1 MKKIKPE
8 SVELTVNGITAETDT
23 LDRDRPRAIYYAEN
37 EDVAAELSEGMT
49 AAAAATAY
57 KRRAALYL
65 FNTAI
70 ALLNE
75 ISETDPA
82 AADELADAFTD
93 ALTAGEDD
101 EAVYIGGGVYC
112 TPNAL
117 LVNSG
122 EDVTKI
128 PLKS

>member
-8 SVELTVNGITAETDT
+8 SVELTVNGVSVETDT

-49 AAAAATAY
+49 AAAAETAY
-57 KRRAALYL
+57 KRRAALFL

-70 ALLNE
+70 ELLNE
-75 ISETDPA
+75 ISEADPA
-82 AADELADAFTD
+82 AADELADSFTD
-93 ALTAGEDD
+93 ALTADGD
-101 EAVYIGGGVYC
+101 EEPFYIGGGVYC

-117 LVNSG
+117 LINSG
-122 EDVTKI
+122 KDVTKI
-128 PLKS
+128 PLQS